1 MAVTHED
8 RLTTPAKIAG
18 ALGIGFGLFAGAGV
32 TGLSLLIGIFGLW
45 GLVYGLTATGRPLL
59 GAMGRSLAHHWLVW
73 LLFAGFVGWVLFT
86 ATWSPAT
93 KLAGE
98 SVRRIG
104 TMAMLI
110 PIAAWAASS
119 RDPCDQLIAHRG
131 LLAGLAIAF
140 VILVFEAATNAS
152 ANQIASPEKDRLA
165 IDGDLGRAATA
176 TLALF
181 WAGVVALRRQ
191 FDQRHVIGGF
201 VLLGGVISLQF
212 GTDLNSVG
220 IVLGSVAALFAAAFP
235 RVALGILSGACATI
249 MMSAPVL
256 YPLITKAALHFA
268 PGGQLPLSY
277 GRRAQMWQVASDLIT
292 QKPLTGWGLG
302 AGSTFDKVIRFGGYD
317 WPLIQLHPHSA
328 PLHIWLET
336 GAVGA
341 TLASLTIVA
350 AGVAAMTAFRRDK
363 GACAA
368 LVGGLTFLAINW
380 AFSHAAWREWMWTSF
395 AAVVIFALNLRQ
407 QQRARGSKAAGL

>member
-1 MAVTHED
+1 MSASGD
-8 RLTTPAKIAG
+8 LTLSSRAKIAG
-18 ALGIGFGLFAGAGV
+18 ALGIGFGFFAGAGV
-32 TGLSLLIGIFGLW
+32 TGLPLLMGILGLWALIFG
-45 GLVYGLTATGRPLL
+45 VTAKDRPLL
-59 GAMGRSLAHHWLVW
+59 GAVKRGLAGNWLVW
-73 LLFAGFVGWVLFT
+73 LLFVGFVGWVMLS

-98 SVRRIG
+98 SVRRIAA
-104 TMAMLI
+104 MALLV

-119 RDPCDQLIAHRG
+119 RDVRDQVIAHRG

-140 VILVFEAATNAS
+140 FILLFEALTNGS
-152 ANQIASPEKDRLA
+152 INRIASPEKEKLA

-181 WAGVVALRRQ
+181 WAGFITIRRR
-191 FDQRHVIGGF
+191 FNHSYAFGGF
-201 VLLGGVISLQF
+201 VVVAGLISTQF
-212 GTDLNSVG
+212 GTDLNTVG
-220 IVLGSVAALFAAAFP
+220 IILGSVAALFAASFP
-235 RVALGILSGACATI
+235 RLALGVLSGACATI
-249 MMSAPVL
+249 MMSAPLL

-302 AGSTFDKVIRFGGYD
+302 AGSTFDKVISYGGYD
-317 WPLIQLHPHSA
+317 WPIIQLHPHAA
-328 PLHIWLET
+328 PLHVWLET

-341 TLASLTIVA
+341 ALASLAIVA
-350 AGVAAMTAFRRDK
+350 AGAAAMAAFRRNN
-363 GACAA
+363 GACSA

-380 AFSHAAWREWMWTSF
+380 AFSHAAWREWMWVSF
-395 AAVVIFALNLRQ
+395 AAVVIFALSLREQ
-407 QQRARGSKAAGL
+407 NKPRASQAAQD

>member
-1 MAVTHED
+1 MTADD
-8 RLTTPAKIAG
+8 RLSSRAKIAG
-18 ALGIGFGLFAGAGV
+18 ALGIGFGFFAGAGV
-32 TGLSLLIGIFGLW
+32 TGLSLLIGMLGLW
-45 GLVYGLTATGRPLL
+45 ALVYGLGAKDRPLL
-59 GAMGRSLAHHWLVW
+59 GAAARGIAGNWLVW

-98 SVRRIG
+98 SVRRIMS
-104 TMAMLI
+104 MAVLI
-110 PIAAWAASS
+110 PAAAWAASS
-119 RDPCDQLIAHRG
+119 REPQDQAIAHRG
-131 LLAGLAIAF
+131 LIAGLGIAL
-140 VILVFEAATNAS
+140 VILVFEAIFNAS
-152 ANQIASPEKDRLA
+152 ANQIASPEKDPLA

-181 WAGVVALRRQ
+181 WAGLIAIRRQ
-191 FDQRHVIGGF
+191 FEQRLVIGVF
-201 VLLGGVISLQF
+201 VLAAGFISLQF
-212 GTDLNSVG
+212 GTDLNLVG
-220 IVLGSVAALFAAAFP
+220 IVLGSVAALFAVAFP
-235 RVALGILSGACATI
+235 RVALGFLSGGCAAI
-249 MMSAPVL
+249 MISAPVL
-256 YPLITKAALHFA
+256 YPLITKAVLHFA

-277 GRRAQMWQVASDLIT
+277 GRRAQMWQVACDLIA
-292 QKPLTGWGLG
+292 QKPITGWGLG
-302 AGSTFDKVIRFGGYD
+302 AGSTFDKVIRYGGYD
-317 WPLIQLHPHSA
+317 WPLIQLHPHAA

-341 TLASLTIVA
+341 ALASLTIVA

-395 AAVVIFALNLRQ
+395 AAVVIFALSLRQ
-407 QQRARGSKAAGL
+407 QQRARGSQAAAS